1 MKKILDM
8 RVLSLSV
15 PAPGYA
21 HIVLA
26 ADSPQHLPECTPGQ
40 FVQVEIPEHET
51 FLRRPISICDVNH
64 REGTLTL
71 LVRDAGRGTH
81 SLCHLTQGQKL
92 NLVLPLGHGFSIPE
106 NPGSDYRP
114 LLVGGG
120 VGVAPLL
127 FLARAIHARGIRPD
141 VILGARSAADV
152 LLKDRFEQFAQV
164 FVTTNDGSEGVHGL
178 VTDHPAFAAEHS
190 VIYCCGPTPMM
201 KAVAAHARTN
211 AIPCFVS
218 LENMMACGLGACLC
232 CVEKTVDGHLCV
244 CTHGP
249 VFDINALTWFD
260 HA

>member
-8 RVLSLSV
+8 QVIRISI

-26 ADSPQHLPECTPGQ
+26 ADSPSELPECTPGQ
-40 FVQVEIPEHET
+40 FVQVQIPDHDT
-51 FLRRPISICDVNH
+51 FLRRPISICDVDPQ
-64 REGTLTL
+64 EGTLTL
-71 LVRDAGRGTH
+71 LVRDAGRGTRN
-81 SLCHLTQGQKL
+81 LCHLSAGQTL
-92 NLVLPLGHGFSIPE
+92 NLVLPLGHGFSVPE
-106 NPGSDYRP
+106 NPDSSYHP

-127 FLARAIHARGIRPD
+127 YLARAINARGVRPD

-152 LLKDRFEQFAQV
+152 LLKEEFERVAHV
-164 FVTTNDGSEGVHGL
+164 FITTNDGSEGVHGL
-178 VTDHPAFAAEHS
+178 VTDHPAFKEEHS

-201 KAVAAHARTN
+201 KAVAAYARAHAV
-211 AIPCFVS
+211 PCFVS

-249 VFDINALTWFD
+249 VFDINALTWSD